1 VIVVKKKRH
10 LDHLSIKV
18 EGKNEVYAAGSE
30 KRGEVEEK
38 IVHHIKGM
46 MGIGVEIELVEPKSI
61 ARSEGKALRVI
72 DERPKD

>member
-1 VIVVKKKRH
+1 MRWN
-10 LDHLSIKV
+10 LSKV